1 MDAVLPL
8 LHDVMSSPWLYLTV
22 FALALLDGFFPVVPA
37 ETAVITAGVFAAGGQ
52 PDLLPL
58 IAVAAVGA
66 FVGDHISYALG
77 GAAGDRFP
85 ERARRARAMGW
96 ARTAIAE
103 RGGLILVIA
112 RYIPGGRTAVTLSMG
127 AVGFPRARFA
137 AFDAVAAVTW
147 AIYSALIG
155 YLGGETF
162 DGDPLR
168 GLLFGLALAASV
180 TVVVE
185 TVRYVRKRAA
195 ARRQPVASSPA
206 DPA

>member
-1 MDAVLPL
+1 
-8 LHDVMSSPWLYLTV
+8 
-22 FALALLDGFFPVVPA
+22 VVPA

-77 GAAGDRFP
+77 SAAGDRFP
-85 ERARRARAMGW
+85 ERAGRARATGW

-103 RGGLILVIA
+103 RGGVILVIA

-137 AFDAVAAVTW
+137 AFDAVAVTW

-162 DGDPLR
+162 EGDPLR
-168 GLLFGLALAASV
+168 GLLFGLTLAASV
-180 TVVVE
+180 TVMVE
-185 TVRYVRKRAA
+185 IVRYAGKRAA
-195 ARRQPVASSPA
+195 RRRSVSSPV